1 MQAEALG
8 SLLADGCQAGGG
20 SGGEGPARL
29 CLPEAAGDSG
39 SSCLWEEGVLG
50 WGAGSCGAASGPDSP
65 SALSPAP
72 SSPRAAALTA
82 NPSAWSTPL
91 VSPQD
96 PPKAAV
102 NVQGRSWPPP
112 KTKGGSRAREDRA
125 GPRAR
130 PSGQP
135 APPAGSWGPT
145 ARSAPSPTRGDVLR
159 PRKPLAPQSGP
170 RAASGALGAWGG
182 DPRERGGQ
190 VWGRSGWHVPRLTGS
205 PPFPPAPP
213 ALSYKSGVSEPRPP
227 LTRPSRASSPALPF
241 GNRGGS
247 APSGW
252 QSGCRLADRR
262 NLPGSAWTSGLDPR
276 TSAAQ
281 RSGDAR
287 RPFARCAPAA
297 LPQPP
302 HLRARAGPGGRRGA
316 QIGEKPDF
324 SSQFGQSRPP
334 QSRWELIPPGGAS
347 ASGRQGGGTAWWA
360 GGRSGAL
367 RGAVPAGL
375 GLRPCSHPSSCSP
388 APAPAPPNLSTQPP
402 GDRIQPENCLGVQ
415 GRPPTRQHSLEAGFV
430 PPAAWDTARA
440 CGIALCWPCPA
451 LPLPSDWD
459 PVARPGLTSP
469 HPQSGPA
476 TSRRVSDRV
485 VTAEPGAPD
494 QL

>member
-1 MQAEALG
+1 MGPSPLGWAAGDSHRGAIRGLKASLPPALLLFPGWWGRGLQAEALG

-135 APPAGSWGPT
+135 APLAGSWGPT

-170 RAASGALGAWGG
+170 PAASGALGAWGG

-213 ALSYKSGVSEPRPP
+213 ALSCKSGVSEPRPP

-262 NLPGSAWTSGLDPR
+262 NLPGSAWTSGLDPEPLQLKG
-276 TSAAQ
+276 AEML
-281 RSGDAR
+281 GD
-287 RPFARCAPAA
+287 P
-297 LPQPP
+297 
-302 HLRARAGPGGRRGA
+302 LRAAPPRRCRSPPTFEPGQDRAAGEGHRLERSQISALSLARVAPRRADGSSFRPEGP
-316 QIGEKPDF
+316 
-324 SSQFGQSRPP
+324 RPP
-334 QSRWELIPPGGAS
+334 EGKGEAPRGGLE
-347 ASGRQGGGTAWWA
+347 
-360 GGRSGAL
+360 GA
-367 RGAVPAGL
+367 RVP
-375 GLRPCSHPSSCSP
+375 
-388 APAPAPPNLSTQPP
+388 
-402 GDRIQPENCLGVQ
+402 
-415 GRPPTRQHSLEAGFV
+415 
-430 PPAAWDTARA
+430 
-440 CGIALCWPCPA
+440 
-451 LPLPSDWD
+451 
-459 PVARPGLTSP
+459 
-469 HPQSGPA
+469 
-476 TSRRVSDRV
+476 
-485 VTAEPGAPD
+485 
-494 QL
+494 